1 MAVSE
6 TLGCI
11 SFYMYFYPTDF
22 GTLSVCFFF
31 FCFFVFFVCVCF
43 CRMHKMPY
51 KTCVSMMQ
59 IFSTISLLSHVPTE
73 E

>member
-22 GTLSVCFFF
+22 GTLSVCF
-31 FCFFVFFVCVCF
+31 CVCF

-51 KTCVSMMQ
+51 KTCIFMMRL
-59 IFSTISLLSHVPTE
+59 FLTISLLSHVPKE